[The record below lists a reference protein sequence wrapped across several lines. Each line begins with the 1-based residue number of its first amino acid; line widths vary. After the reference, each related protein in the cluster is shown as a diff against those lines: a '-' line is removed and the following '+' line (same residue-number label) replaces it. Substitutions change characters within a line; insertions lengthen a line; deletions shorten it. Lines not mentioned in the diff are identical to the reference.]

1 MKSIRKFLAAFLAV
15 TQVLTYAL
23 PAHAQEVP
31 TAETLPTDAGVIPE
45 AQALSDF
52 APDASPASAEAAA
65 ATKELIFQDGSTN
78 SFGDVTIGANET
90 WLIKILNAVGE
101 SCPDCRAIWQ
111 GNSFTNLGNLDIMG
125 FLALIAPVIVN
136 EGKITA
142 TGGLLLS
149 NLGIDEAAFFSGMA
163 ELAKAGQNPA
173 NSYVLNKG
181 EIEVLA
187 GKIIALVGA
196 NGGAHNLGK
205 LSANGGAIAIVSGD
219 KVSFPLTRD
228 GVVDVEVEA
237 LTGTQGQVFDAQG
250 KLVDTDG
257 LITNSGL
264 IQANGGMVVLSAA
277 AREKIYDKMI
287 NVTGTIEAQSLE
299 EKDGEIYLSG
309 GSTGKV
315 SVTGALNASGQN
327 SAGGKVDVRGDEI
340 EVTDHARITAKGVGT
355 DADGGIV
362 VIFGNKSALLDDFAL
377 IDASAG
383 ETGNG
388 GFVEFSALG
397 DVFLKGGSMQ
407 ASAGVNG
414 GELGEILV
422 DPANLTITL
431 NDFTF
436 GANKTFQADNKITVA
451 AGVTISSRQ
460 VSGGDHLNG
469 ASTGNSGNLTFEAR
483 EIEIGSGAQILAQ
496 GGNGFSGG
504 DVSLK
509 ATDTATTITPLF
521 NYNDA
526 VAKITINN
534 ATIKGNTVDILATA
548 VAGRTFLDSDSA
560 IDWGIGLLNV
570 SGGPATLFG
579 GGIAV
584 AYSDAQVEVNS
595 GSLIEGT
602 NVKIK
607 ADAKS
612 DATVTLIGT
621 EGLMIGYGE
630 TETTAKV
637 TVDGATIKATQDV
650 NIESFANSKTEV
662 NVTVAHLGTRS
673 QAPLAVTFAG
683 ADSTT
688 VSESVVKG
696 TSNIEAGDD
705 LTVKA
710 DTHKYQNVNASGG
723 AYTDGVLGIA
733 LAMSD
738 SESTTNAS
746 LGGTAKADGDIEV
759 SAKMLADKNDVSA
772 ASAAG
777 SGLVAGLVVGGLN
790 GAINGV
796 AGAKKPATTKDP
808 NSQPFGLAASFAFSD
823 HVNTVTSEIADNATV
838 QGKGDIKVN
847 AVSSERPETS
857 AIASVDTANM
867 TNDTKKN
874 VAVSAAVVIG
884 DFENNAEAR
893 IGTGATVDAH
903 KDVVVHA
910 EAVNPY
916 SIQWDQINGVGDI
929 LDKINPN
936 LGVQNGLFTSWAQA
950 SATGED
956 VGVAGSVNIL
966 TLENNAKAY
975 IDENANINQTASY
988 RTDQQDV
995 SVTADTSVETLN
1007 ISGNFGLNPVAT
1019 GGAKGGIG
1027 VAYLEVDY
1035 INNVYAGIKSGAEVS
1050 GETVAVQSDAVN
1062 KTISIAESG
1071 GKGGQ
1076 FGFNGAFSFQGV
1088 DDTVVAQ
1095 IDDGAIIDTRADAGN
1110 GVLVH
1115 AKDEAKIINVAGG
1128 ISKAGNVGIGTS
1140 VSLNEIDR
1148 DTRALIGNEVGDAD
1162 SSTGSVSSDSNVT
1175 VEAENTGLIGTYSL
1189 AAAIVMPDAKV
1200 PSAGNFGIGISGDVS
1215 LNKIRDNTSAVIDDS
1230 DIKEATDVSATS
1242 KAGGKIESVSG
1253 AVTINTQSGTSIGLA
1268 GSYTNNDIVSN
1279 TKAYVDNSAVDA
1291 TGDVKI
1297 EATNESKITSINAAG
1312 SGASAAGRAIA
1323 SSMAYNDITNNTE
1336 AYVLDSDVKNS
1347 DTTTLKANDDSEIF
1361 AVAGSIAGGGKG
1373 GSGSGAVNN
1382 KIDSDIKAYSE
1393 DSDINSDGA
1402 ITVDSSA
1409 TGKIEGYAAS
1419 IGIATS
1425 GTASSGSTSDNE
1437 VEMIVESGIKGKKS
1451 LGARSDTDI
1460 TVKAVNDADIFLV
1473 AGNIS
1478 ASGQSGYGR
1487 STGANDIDNTTRA
1500 YVDGAR
1506 LDSKGTIDVKAESTG
1521 SMKVVTVGGTGT
1533 AGNSL
1538 AAGVSDNDIT
1548 NITEAKIVS
1557 DSDVD
1562 ATGDITM
1569 LASDTSTIQALGGVV
1584 AGGGNNSVGAVVSLN
1599 DVQNQ
1604 ILTTI
1609 DDSTVTSTD
1618 GKVSL
1623 DAYSK
1628 SSIDALAASGAVG
1641 GQAGLSGAVTLNEI
1655 DNEVKARITGGSDVD
1670 GSGKVKI
1677 EAYDESTIRSLAG
1690 AIAVGSNSLGGSVAT
1705 NDIGNEVHAYIDG
1718 ATVESTGDS
1727 VEVKATEKATIETVS
1742 VGGAF
1747 AASNAIGGSVSLND
1761 IDNSTKAYVNT
1772 PSTVGATTSVV
1783 ESNLDILIQAEDT
1796 SKIQAFAGQVGSSGS
1811 TAVAGAVA
1819 TNDISNDTHAYAE
1832 GSDLTATTGYV
1843 AVKGTN
1849 DSIIETFA
1857 IAGGS
1862 AGSAALAGSVA
1873 INTIANDTRAYL
1885 SGSHTTADDTVVVAA
1900 KAKSTIQTL
1909 GGVLAGG
1916 GTAGIGGTIVLNTVD
1931 NITKAYV
1938 GKNGTRDSFVKAKGV
1953 DAGTISK
1960 ADGTTGTD
1968 SVNGLAVVAESYD
1981 DVDTKSATLA
1991 VGGTG
1996 SLATTV
2002 TVNLVENDTQAYIEN
2017 TAVNNDMTSDSDQ
2030 SVNVR
2035 AYSGSDVDMKGGGLS
2050 AGGVAGIGATI
2061 DKTTVANTTK
2071 AFINGNTVK
2080 SENGVEVKSITDE
2093 KVNSIIASGGISGN
2107 AAVTGSVA
2115 VIDVDSTNEAYI
2127 ENASVDAK
2135 GDIKVLADN
2144 DVDVDG
2150 YAGSLSIGGVAGAG
2164 ASVVVTNVENDTTAR
2179 ITDSK
2184 TNATGVTEVNADS
2197 TTDVTAYTASGNLGG
2212 YAGVGGAVTVNT
2224 IATTTKAFINESTGT
2239 TEINE
2244 SSTYGGAG
2252 QDVKV
2257 IAKDTTK
2264 LNAKDG
2270 SISGGVGVGFGASID
2285 VGTVRNT
2292 TTASIGD
2299 NTKVSADRDVLVQA
2313 SSNKDIDSVTVAAA
2327 GGAGMGVAGSVSIIN
2342 VGSAITGEGS
2352 TAAASTSSF
2361 TNDAIGGANG
2371 SRAGNSD
2378 AANAANAKVNAQGSP
2393 SVTDEFSTTAN
2404 AVHSTT
2410 ASIGSSAVVDAGG
2423 DITVDADDV
2432 TEVDVIAGALA
2443 VGGFYG
2449 VGGAVALVNLMSR
2462 TNATVGSSADLS
2474 AGDDISVDAKG
2485 TVNESIIQTIAG
2497 TAGQISLG
2505 AAFAKIISD
2514 NDVLASI
2521 GNNAKIRKADQ
2532 FQVLSENYS
2541 NIQAESYGASVG
2553 AGAIGISLAEGRE
2566 TGTAAASLGSGVDVA
2581 DEANGKTVNDVLVQA
2596 KASNYVQGYAVAAA
2610 GGIISGSGSSAT
2622 AKANANTSATI
2633 GSGSDIDA
2641 ENDITVKAHSRNYAD
2656 ADSLGVAI
2664 GGLTVGVAL
2673 SYAETAPNVTAAVAD
2688 SASGSGTTLNA
2699 KRDVSI
2705 IADSDENALA
2715 YSQSAAGGIISGNG
2729 SDADSRTAPNVK
2741 AFLGNN
2747 NEVDARDAIIKAYS
2761 ITYSWAQA
2769 SGISAGAL
2777 AVAASLAD
2785 AVTNATVQAY
2795 TGHSSKVR
2803 AKRNANVVSTFNI
2816 LSDGTYL
2823 DDRTQAH
2830 SNASAGAL
2838 VGITGTKSTVN
2849 STANT
2854 GAWISTGSLLKG
2866 DNDSKIQTIANNAT
2880 YANAL
2885 GKAGG
2890 LLAGGYTGTS
2900 ATLNTTAE
2908 AIVYGTGAVEA
2919 GNVASVSSQAVS
2931 DSYSKAE
2938 GGAGQDIVGALSALF
2953 TGDFS
2958 ATDIPSI
2965 ATIAGT
2971 SGTTTVNTLANTRTE
2986 TGSSVKGGNESTV
2999 SSHAVSRVT
3008 ADSYMSSTGVFVAD
3022 AVAGT
3027 DVYVDSDAY
3036 TTVGGKVESKN
3047 VKILAQNNIDINAK
3061 AQADVHADI
3070 AAAFGTA
3077 VTRVRIGDSGDHS
3090 EAKVTLTS
3098 TSEIMGTEK
3107 VLLQA
3112 LNFQQAGNI
3121 IVKAVA
3127 KAYGTFTATSST
3139 LADGT
3144 AYVNSKIQQDDG
3156 STITTGDL
3164 EGTVNTTYQME
3175 RLSEPTA
3182 DTIVTKVIEVARTVV
3197 REICT
3202 WLPWPLD
3209 DLCETVTEVVFDLVT
3224 VIDGSTENSDIG
3236 GSGVLVGDNINMNG
3250 DIYNIGGNDRQVIIN
3265 ADGSITGGTGTLSG
3279 NDVILGDIQNDAKSK
3294 IRFNAEKGSITGTA
3308 TIHLDKVLEKVEI
3321 INNSDFNLV
3330 VGKIDMISNNGGE
3343 PDVVYNA
3350 PTATRYTIESNSGP
3364 SGLFVDG
3371 NGMGD
3376 IRFTQAIRNNAADFT
3391 FTNEGGDIVAS
3402 SDSVVFDGYH
3412 FSLRADNGN
3421 LGSSSQRLNFNLF
3434 KAKTLPDSTALNTDD
3449 ASLSTFSYGD
3459 MFLSIDS
3466 IQTEFAQY
3474 NAATA
3479 AMSGFQ
3485 IGDLTA
3491 FGNIDVKLKQGDL
3504 YSIYD
3509 DPACA
3514 TCNDLKIN
3522 AAPTNYNVK
3531 NVTAGK
3537 NVDFDI
3543 ASGAKVTLDGT
3554 MQSGYED
3561 ISFDIDANGNT
3572 SGNLFNHE
3580 VLPRSGNKIVI
3591 KDIEQ
3596 GGGHIGIT
3604 GTIEGSGTMKA
3615 LDGYSRLTI
3624 NNDSGF
3630 DLEIDD
3636 LDLDSRINENITIN
3650 GDTDVTSNEYG
3661 TIQVQNIGYGTSA
3674 ITVNNTSGGNV
3685 LLTGEIKNASGA
3697 TTIDTTSGSIQNTA
3711 SGQLLKAKDLVLKA
3725 TSGIGSG
3732 NPLNTAAESLD
3743 AVNTTSRN
3751 IDILEIASGGYLGI
3765 NRIDQ
3770 QGAGDVHV
3778 KTEDGSL
3785 TVTANQSGV
3794 KATSGKIVLEAN
3806 DANASNDS
3814 DLNVNDTVTTTSGDI
3829 QLQAARDANFSAEG
3843 DVTTTSG
3850 DVEVDAGRDFVQA
3863 DGAVL
3868 KTTSGIVNIDATRD
3882 VALGSVQS
3890 DSAAVDA
3897 VIIRAQQGEIRD
3909 NGDSD
3914 YDIIARSGTTTLI
3927 ANTGIGSNNALDT
3940 RMLNVS
3946 GVTDSGNIQVDNTGG
3961 LTIVDANGVTGFSI
3975 IDSADLNSGESITVR
3990 TFSPLT
3996 VSAGAPVINNA
4007 GGDINLNAL
4016 GNLAADDLTLNDN
4029 VTTSGG
4035 NGNILLTAGDTIT
4048 IADGVIVGA
4057 EGSGN
4062 ITAASGED
4070 FTDGLLNQDG
4080 NTGIGGGD
4088 IIMGGTAKMQTASG
4102 NILAD
4107 AADDFLVGILDADS
4121 DADDI
4126 RGDVTTFSRAGSTL
4140 DANGSDLNIIAD
4152 DLVMTSGGTIGA
4164 PGDPI
4169 ETKAN
4174 TLTANSIGSMF
4185 FFNIGSVIANLISRD
4200 GSIELGATEDIIL
4213 GGVHAASGQ
4222 VILSAGRSILSRS
4235 SSPTH
4240 ITASDVVRLSAGNVV
4255 GTGDRPIN
4263 VQMNNPGTLF
4273 LSAGGKASNGLS
4285 ANVRSNISPLSI
4297 EILGTPPGL
4306 ALLNGIAVG
4315 GATLPLLISSNS
4327 GLYSAPLPL
4336 SFKAVGKLNFF
4347 YNADFPGIF
4356 NANDWSNPAQGTI
4369 DTAQMDQLPL
4379 GGFTL
4384 LPAET
4389 TLLQPSST
4397 EDEKQK
4403 TIAEVQKQLGTQP
4416 PSTVSIP
4423 ESADSQAAPSEQ
4435 STANI

>member
-1 MKSIRKFLAAFLAV
+1 MKSIRKFVAV
-15 TQVLTYAL
+15 LLTVTHLFTYCITGY
-23 PAHAQEVP
+23 AQEYTVEDGQSVELGNV
-31 TAETLPTDAGVIPE
+31 TVAEGQSASFKVVDATG
-45 AQALSDF
+45 ALKLDGRG
-52 APDASPASAEAAA
+52 
-65 ATKELIFQDGSTN
+65 IFK
-78 SFGDVTIGANET
+78 FGDFFNFGDIATFGDIAMVAQSIINTGNITSEGRLLLTTLGINEEAFFRGVVELSKT
-90 WLIKILNAVGE
+90 PDYAGGSILNTGE
-101 SCPDCRAIWQ
+101 IH
-111 GNSFTNLGNLDIMG
+111 NLTKDV
-125 FLALIAPVIVN
+125 LALVAGNGGVHN
-136 EGKITA
+136 FGKITA
-142 TGGLLLS
+142 
-149 NLGIDEAAFFSGMA
+149 E
-163 ELAKAGQNPA
+163 
-173 NSYVLNKG
+173 
-181 EIEVLA
+181 
-187 GKIIALVGA
+187 
-196 NGGAHNLGK
+196 
-205 LSANGGAIAIVSGD
+205 GGAIALIAGD

-228 GVVDVEVEA
+228 GILDISLEGV
-237 LTGTQGQVFDAQG
+237 TGEKGQVFDAQG
-250 KLVDTDG
+250 QLVETGG
-257 LITNSGL
+257 LITNAGL
-264 IQANGGMVVLSAA
+264 IQANGGIVVLNAA
-277 AREKIYDKMI
+277 AREKAFDQMI
-287 NVTGTIEAQSLE
+287 NITGTVEAQSLE

-315 SVTGALNASGQN
+315 SLTGALNASGQN
-327 SAGGKVDVRGDEI
+327 SGGGKVDVRGDEI

-377 IDASAG
+377 IDAGAG
-383 ETGNG
+383 EMGNG

-422 DPANLTITL
+422 DPTNLTVTV

-451 AGVTISSRQ
+451 SGVTISSRQ

-469 ASTGNSGNLTFEAR
+469 TSTGNSGNLTFEAR

-509 ATDTATTITPLF
+509 ATDTATTITPLI

-534 ATIKGNTVDILATA
+534 ATIKGDTIDILATA
-548 VAGRTFLDSDSA
+548 VAGRTFMDSDSA
-560 IDWGIGLLNV
+560 IDWGIGLLNIG
-570 SGGPATLFG
+570 GGPATVFG

-595 GSLIEGT
+595 GSRIEGT

-662 NVTVAHLGTRS
+662 NVTVAHLGTRG

-696 TSNIEAGDD
+696 ASNIEVGDD

-823 HVNTVTSEIADNATV
+823 HINTVTSEIADNATV
-838 QGKGDIKVN
+838 QGKGDVKVN

-903 KDVVVHA
+903 KDVIVHA

-975 IDENANINQTASY
+975 IDENANINQTALY

-995 SVTADTSVETLN
+995 SVTADTSIETLN

-1035 INNVYAGIKSGAEVS
+1035 VNNVYAGIKTGAEVS
-1050 GETVAVQSDAVN
+1050 GETVAVQSDAIN

-1088 DDTVVAQ
+1088 DDTVIAQ
-1095 IDDGAIIDTRADAGN
+1095 IDDGAIIDTRADTGN

-1148 DTRALIGNEVGDAD
+1148 DTRALIGNEVGDFD

-1215 LNKIRDNTSAVIDDS
+1215 LNKIRDNTSAIIDDS
-1230 DIKEATDVSATS
+1230 DIKEATDVTVTS
-1242 KAGGKIESVSG
+1242 KTGGEIESVSG

-1268 GSYTNNDIVSN
+1268 GSYTNNDIVAN
-1279 TKAYVDNSAVDA
+1279 TKSYVNNSTVDA

-1297 EATNESKITSINAAG
+1297 EATNESEITSINASG

-1336 AYVLDSDVKNS
+1336 AYLFESDVENS
-1347 DTTTLKANDDSEIF
+1347 KTLTLKANDDSEIF

-1373 GSGSGAVNN
+1373 GSGSGAVSNLIKNN
-1382 KIDSDIKAYSE
+1382 VKAYSE
-1393 DSDINSDGA
+1393 DSDIKSTGK
-1402 ITVDSSA
+1402 ITLDSSA
-1409 TGKIEGYAAS
+1409 TGKIEGYSAS

-1437 VEMIVESGIKGKKS
+1437 VEQKVEAGVKGKKS
-1451 LGARSDTDI
+1451 LGVRSDSDI
-1460 TVKAVNDADIFLV
+1460 EIKAVNDADIFMV

-1487 STGANDIDNTTRA
+1487 STGANDIDNETRA
-1500 YVDGAR
+1500 YVDGGR
-1506 LDSKGTIDVKAESTG
+1506 LDSKGKIDMTAETTGTVK
-1521 SMKVVTVGGTGT
+1521 VITVGGTGT

-1538 AAGVSDNDIT
+1538 AAGVSDNDIR
-1548 NITEAKIVS
+1548 NITETKIVS

-1569 LASDTSTIQALGGVV
+1569 KASDTSTIQALGGVV

-1599 DVQNQ
+1599 DVSNQ

-1609 DDSTVTSTD
+1609 DDSTVTSTG
-1618 GKVSL
+1618 GKISL
-1623 DAYSK
+1623 DAYAENN
-1628 SSIDALAASGAVG
+1628 IDALAASGAVG
-1641 GQAGLSGAVTLNEI
+1641 GQAGLSGAVTLNEVEN
-1655 DNEVKARITGGSDVD
+1655 DVMARVTGGADVD
-1670 GSGKVKI
+1670 ASGKVKI

-1690 AIAVGSNSLGGSVAT
+1690 AVSVGSNSLGGSVAT
-1705 NDIGNEVHAYIDG
+1705 NDITNEVHAYVDG
-1718 ATVESTGDS
+1718 ATVESNGNS

-1747 AASNAIGGSVSLND
+1747 AGSNSLGGSVSLND

-1772 PSTVGATTSVV
+1772 PATAGATTSVV
-1783 ESNLDILIQAEDT
+1783 KSSLDILIQAEDT
-1796 SKIQAFAGQVGSSGS
+1796 SKIQAFAGQVGGAGS

-1819 TNDISNDTHAYAE
+1819 TNDISNDTYAFGE
-1832 GSDLTATTGYV
+1832 NSDLTATTGYV
-1843 AVKGTN
+1843 AVKSTN
-1849 DSIIETFA
+1849 DSTIETFA
-1857 IAGGS
+1857 IAGGT
-1862 AGSAALAGSVA
+1862 AGSASIAGSVA

-1885 SGSHTTADDTVVVAA
+1885 SGTHTTADDAVVIVA
-1900 KAKSTIQTL
+1900 KAKSVVQTL
-1909 GGVLAGG
+1909 GGVLSGG

-1931 NITKAYV
+1931 NITKAFV
-1938 GKNGTRDSFVKAKGV
+1938 SKSSTRDSVVKAKGM

-1968 SVNGLAVVAESYD
+1968 TVNGLAVVAESID
-1981 DVDTKSATLA
+1981 DIDTKSATLA

-1996 SLATTV
+1996 SVAATV
-2002 TVNLVENDTQAYIEN
+2002 TVNLVENDTQAYIED
-2017 TAVNNDMTSDSDQ
+2017 TEVNNSMTSDSDQ
-2030 SVNVR
+2030 SIKVR

-2050 AGGVAGIGATI
+2050 AGGAAGIGATV
-2061 DKTTVANTTK
+2061 DKTTIANTTK
-2071 AFINGNTVK
+2071 AYIKGNTLK
-2080 SENGVEVKSITDE
+2080 AENGVEVKSTTDE
-2093 KVNSIIASGGISGN
+2093 KVNSIIASGGISGT

-2115 VIDVDSTNEAYI
+2115 VVDIDSTNEAYI

-2135 GDIKVLADN
+2135 GDIKVLAED
-2144 DVDVDG
+2144 DVDVDA

-2197 TTDVTAYTASGNLGG
+2197 NTDVTAYTASGNLGG

-2224 IATTTKAFINESTGT
+2224 IATTTQAFVNEASGT

-2244 SSTYGGAG
+2244 SSTYAGAG

-2257 IAKDTTK
+2257 IAKDVTK

-2342 VGSAITGEGS
+2342 VGSAISGEGS

-2361 TNDAIGGANG
+2361 TNDAIGSANG
-2371 SRAGNSD
+2371 SLAGSSD
-2378 AANAANAKVNAQGSP
+2378 AANAANAKINAQGSP
-2393 SVTDEFSTTAN
+2393 SVSDEFNTAAN
-2404 AVHSTT
+2404 VTHSTT

-2432 TEVDVIAGALA
+2432 TEVDVIAGAVAL
-2443 VGGFYG
+2443 GGFYG

-2474 AGDDISVDAKG
+2474 AGDDITVDAKG
-2485 TVNESIIQTIAG
+2485 TVNESILQTIAG

-2505 AAFAKIISD
+2505 AAFAKILSD
-2514 NDVLASI
+2514 NDATASV

-2532 FQVLSENYS
+2532 FQVLAENYS

-2553 AGAIGISLAEGRE
+2553 AGAIGVSLAEGRE
-2566 TGTAAASLGSGVDVA
+2566 TGTASASLGSGVDVA
-2581 DEANGKTVNDVLVQA
+2581 DEANSKTVNDVLVQA

-2610 GGIISGSGSSAT
+2610 GGIISGTGSSAT

-2641 ENDITVKAHSRNYAD
+2641 ENDITVKSYSRNNAD
-2656 ADSLGVAI
+2656 ADALGVAI

-2673 SYAETAPNVTAAVAD
+2673 SYAETAPNVTASVND
-2688 SASGSGTTLNA
+2688 SASGSGSTLNA
-2699 KRDVSI
+2699 KRDVI
-2705 IADSDENALA
+2705 VIADSDENADA
-2715 YSQSAAGGIISGNG
+2715 YSRSAAGGIISGNG
-2729 SDADSRTAPNVK
+2729 SDADSRTAPTVK

-2747 NEVDARDAIIKAYS
+2747 NEVDAGRDALVKAFS
-2761 ITYSWAQA
+2761 ITFSQAQA
-2769 SGISAGAL
+2769 AGVAAGAL
-2777 AVAASLAD
+2777 SVAASLAD
-2785 AVTNATVQAY
+2785 AVTSATVQAH
-2795 TGHSSKVR
+2795 TGHNSKIR
-2803 AKRNANVVSTFNI
+2803 AKNNAKVVSTVNV
-2816 LSDGTYL
+2816 DANGTYL
-2823 DDRTQAH
+2823 DDRTKAN

-2849 STANT
+2849 STINS
-2854 GAWISTGSLLKG
+2854 GAWTSTGSLLKG
-2866 DNDSKIQTIANNAT
+2866 DNDSTIQAIANNAT

-2890 LLAGGYTGTS
+2890 LLAGGYTGTGS
-2900 ATLNTTAE
+2900 TLNTTAE

-2919 GNVASVSSQAVS
+2919 GNIAAVGSQAVA

-2938 GGAGQDIVGALSALF
+2938 GGAGQDIGGALEALF
-2953 TGDFS
+2953 TGNFS
-2958 ATDIPSI
+2958 AADIPSI

-2971 SGTTTVNTLANTRTE
+2971 SVTTNVNTLANTRTE

-3036 TTVGGKVESKN
+3036 TTVGGKVESKD

-3077 VTRVRIGDSGDHS
+3077 VARVRVGDSGDHA

-3098 TSEIMGTEK
+3098 TSEIFGAEK
-3107 VLLQA
+3107 VLIQA
-3112 LNFQQAGNI
+3112 LNFQQTGNLM
-3121 IVKAVA
+3121 VKAVV
-3127 KAYGTFTATSST
+3127 KAYGTFTATAST

-3156 STITTGDL
+3156 STITTGEL
-3164 EGTVNTTYQME
+3164 TGTVNTTYQME

-3197 REICT
+3197 REVCT

-3209 DLCETVTEVVFDLVT
+3209 ALCDYVTEVVFDLVT

-3236 GSGVLVGDNINMNG
+3236 GSGIVTGDNIHMNG

-3265 ADGSITGGTGTLSG
+3265 ADGSIIGGTGTISG

-3321 INNSDFNLV
+3321 INNSNYNLV
-3330 VGKIDMISNNGGE
+3330 VGKVDMISNNGGE
-3343 PDVVYNA
+3343 PDVIYNS
-3350 PTATRYTIESNSGP
+3350 PNATRYTIESNSGP
-3364 SGLFVDG
+3364 SGLFIDG
-3371 NGMGD
+3371 NGLGD
-3376 IRFTQAIRNNAADFT
+3376 IRFTQAIRNNTADFT
-3391 FTNEGGDIVAS
+3391 FTNEGGDIIASDNNVA
-3402 SDSVVFDGYH
+3402 FDGYH

-3421 LGSSSQRLNFNLF
+3421 LGSASQRLNFNLF
-3434 KAKTLPDSTALNTDD
+3434 KSKTLPDSTALNTDD
-3449 ASLSTFSYGD
+3449 ASLSAFSYGD

-3479 AMSGFQ
+3479 SISGFQ

-3491 FGNIDVKLKQGDL
+3491 FGNIDVKLNQGDL

-3509 DPACA
+3509 DPACP
-3514 TCNDLKIN
+3514 TCSDLKIN
-3522 AAPTNYNVK
+3522 AAPTTYNLN

-3537 NVDFDI
+3537 DIDFDI
-3543 ASGAKVTLDGT
+3543 ASGAKATLDGT

-3561 ISFDIDANGNT
+3561 ISFDIDAAGNT
-3572 SGNLFNHE
+3572 SSNLFNHE
-3580 VLPRSGNKIVI
+3580 VLPRNGNKIVI

-3604 GTIEGSGTMKA
+3604 GTIDGSGTMKA

-3624 NNDSGF
+3624 NNDSGL
-3630 DLEIDD
+3630 DLEIND
-3636 LDLDSRINENITIN
+3636 LDLDTRINENITIN

-3661 TIQVQNIGYGTSA
+3661 TIQVQNIGYGTGA

-3685 LLTGEIKNASGA
+3685 LLTGEVKNASGT
-3697 TTIDTTSGSIQNTA
+3697 TTIDTTSGSIQNTD
-3711 SGQLLKAKDLVLKA
+3711 SDQLLKAKDLVLKA

-3732 NPLNTAAESLD
+3732 NPLNTAAENLD
-3743 AVNTTSRN
+3743 AVNTASGN
-3751 IDILEIASGGYLGI
+3751 IDILEIAAGGDLGI

-3785 TVTANQSGV
+3785 TVNANQSGV
-3794 KATSGKIVLEAN
+3794 SATSGTVLLEAEDTDN
-3806 DANASNDS
+3806 SGS
-3814 DLNVNDTVTTTSGDI
+3814 DLNVNDTVATTSGSI
-3829 QLQAARDANFSAEG
+3829 TMKSARDVSFSAEG

-3850 DVEVDAGRDFVQA
+3850 NIEADAGRDFTQA

-3868 KTTSGIVNIDATRD
+3868 STTSGVVNIDAVRD

-3890 DSAAVDA
+3890 DSAAADA

-3909 NGDSD
+3909 NGDTDS
-3914 YDIIARSGTTTLI
+3914 DIIARSGTTTLI
-3927 ANTGIGSNNALDT
+3927 AKSGIGSNNALDT

-3961 LTIVDANGVTGFSI
+3961 LTIVDANGVTGLSI
-3975 IDSADLNSGESITVR
+3975 TDNADANAGEFITVR

-4029 VTTSGG
+4029 VLTSGG
-4035 NGNILLTAGDTIT
+4035 NGNVLLTAGDTIT

-4057 EGSGN
+4057 QGSGN
-4062 ITAASGED
+4062 VTLASGED

-4088 IIMGGTAKMQTASG
+4088 IVMGGTAKAQTESG

-4126 RGDVTTFSRAGSTL
+4126 RGDVTTFSRTGSTL
-4140 DANGSDLNIIAD
+4140 DTNGPDLNIIAD
-4152 DLVMTSGGTIGA
+4152 DLVMTSGGTIGIS
-4164 PGDPI
+4164 GDPI

-4185 FFNIGSVIANLISRD
+4185 FFNIGSVIANLVSRD
-4200 GSIELGATEDIIL
+4200 GSIDLGATEDIIL
-4213 GGVHAASGQ
+4213 GGAHAASGQ
-4222 VILSAGRSILSRS
+4222 VILSAGRSILSQS
-4235 SSPTH
+4235 STPTH

-4297 EILGTPPGL
+4297 EILGTPRGL

-4336 SFKAVGKLNFF
+4336 SFKAAGKLNFF

-4356 NANDWSNPAQGTI
+4356 NANEWSNPAQGTI
-4369 DTAQMDQLPL
+4369 DTTQMDQLPL

-4384 LPAET
+4384 LPSEVT
-4389 TLLQPSST
+4389 IPQPASS
-4397 EDEKQK
+4397 EEQKQK
-4403 TIAEVQKQLGTQP
+4403 EIEEVQKQLGVQP
-4416 PSTVSIP
+4416 PSTVAIP
-4423 ESADSQAAPSEQ
+4423 EPAVPQTSVPEQ
-4435 STANI
+4435 QTTSI